1 MNSKSPAEGG
11 SATGIDGLVGLTGVI
26 VSTSAERF
34 PAMESFYLSVFGSH
48 LRSRRPG
55 FVNFAWP
62 GNRLTVAVHDRVDGT
77 SQDPARMMANFEV
90 ADIESAFDVLRS
102 LPVGV
107 VRQPSLE
114 EWGGIVG
121 TIADPDG
128 NLVQFLQMPGDQ
140 IPPKRPPSS

>member
-1 MNSKSPAEGG
+1 MSSESPPQRRA
-11 SATGIDGLVGLTGVI
+11 AVGIDGLVGLAGVI
-26 VSTSAERF
+26 VSTSAGRF

-55 FVNFAWP
+55 FVSFAWP

-77 SQDPARMMANFEV
+77 SRDPARVMANFEV
-90 ADIESAFDVLRS
+90 VDIESAFDVLRS
-102 LPVGV
+102 LSVRV

-114 EWGGIVG
+114 KWGGIIG

-128 NLVQFLQMPGDQ
+128 NLVQLLQMPGDQ
-140 IPPKRPPSS
+140 ILAETPPSS